1 MFICLLFVIFEER
14 DVLEERGKW
23 KGFRGKRREERG
35 KRYDLSLEYSLELF
49 FENSLEILLE
59 ICFEFSA
66 LYQQQSNLFPLSS
79 FHFPLFTS

>member
-1 MFICLLFVIFEER
+1 MINDNGEWK
-14 DVLEERGKW
+14 EERGKR

-59 ICFEFSA
+59 I
-66 LYQQQSNLFPLSS
+66 
-79 FHFPLFTS
+79 